1 MGLRTF
7 LFGKP
12 GQKPPQSVIDK
23 QKQERENR
31 KNNLPAEEEPK
42 EHGPARDFPLF
53 SGREAA
59 QAARTFKE
67 FIEIC
72 DGIVLEEGTKKRAKR
87 ALKDYE
93 KMRKKEHKTAQEL
106 YKETE
111 AGSKKRRKQIT
122 THLLPQQGGGI
133 FKERDKTIQR
143 ATKAL
148 RAHADKLEKKKP
160 HKVEKFKQKTMQR
173 IQDIE
178 DRYTFNP
185 NRKLNT

>member
-12 GQKPPQSVIDK
+12 GQRPPQSVINK

-31 KNNLPAEEEPK
+31 KNNLPAKEEPK
-42 EHGPARDFPLF
+42 EHGSARDFPLF
-53 SGREAA
+53 GGREAA

-72 DGIVLEEGTKKRAKR
+72 DGIVLEEGTKKRAKK
-87 ALKDYE
+87 ALKNYE
-93 KMRKKEHKTAQEL
+93 KMKRKEHKTAQEL

-111 AGSKKRRKQIT
+111 AGSKERKKQT
-122 THLLPQQGGGI
+122 DLLSKQHGGGVI
-133 FKERDKTIQR
+133 AKRQKTID
-143 ATKAL
+143 TTKKAL
-148 RAHADKLEKKKP
+148 RTHADKLEKKKP
-160 HKVEKFKQKTMQR
+160 HKAEKFKEKSMRR

-185 NRKLNT
+185 NRKINT